1 MAAARPDFRSY
12 EIQDELDNVVPKV
25 DSVGLIYP
33 VITLEAPYT
42 HTTTHRILV
51 GNNATPAEEANWSV
65 QNYVTRSYPQIFLA
79 QAENDHISNPFNT
92 ELMRDTCR
100 RNRVPVELI
109 EISRGGHGFG
119 LGKAGTPAA
128 LWDKAYVR
136 WLDRLS

>member
-1 MAAARPDFRSY
+1 M
-12 EIQDELDNVVPKV
+12 VPKV

-51 GNNATPAEEANWSV
+51 GNNASPAEEASWSV
-65 QNYVTRSYPQIFLA
+65 QNYVTRSYLPTFLA
-79 QAENDHISNPFNT
+79 QAEDDPVSNPFNT

-109 EISRGGHGFG
+109 EISRGGYGFG
-119 LGKAGTPAA
+119 LGKAGSPAV
-128 LWDKAYVR
+128 LWDQAYVR